1 MPLETALAYLRSAG
15 GEERKRIPPVVVIFG
30 PHAFLREYV
39 LDSIVRKLAAD
50 GCQHRSFQIGAGDDY
65 GAVLNELREPDLF
78 APRRVIACRIL
89 KSRRDRAETANADA
103 EAGDARAPGVSGG
116 SEAALAAAIESAD
129 GPGNLVLL
137 YEKDNAP
144 AKVRRAAEKTA
155 LLVNCMRPFDDQIE
169 QYVRAFAQS
178 LGLKLSPPALDLIIS
193 RHGGD
198 LAAIANT
205 LGKVTIFAEPGTA
218 VQLGDLDE
226 GARRM
231 PEAFELA
238 ESIARGR
245 TSAALAQLGRALA
258 LGREVFEI
266 LAVEIIPMMRRMMIA
281 ASLMAARR
289 TPGDVAAALGLSPQ
303 SGLATRAIEGARRFG
318 LARLERAYW
327 RACAMDAGFKD
338 GTIKEREEA
347 LAGLILDLMSAPN

>member
-1 MPLETALAYLRSAG
+1 MPLETALAYLRGAS
-15 GEERKRIPPVVVIFG
+15 GERRIPPVVVIFG

-39 LDSIVRKLAAD
+39 FDSIVRRLIAD
-50 GCQHRSFQIGAGDDY
+50 GCKYRSFYLGSGDDY
-65 GAVLNELREPDLF
+65 GAVLNELSAPDLF

-89 KSRRDRAETANADA
+89 KSRRDRAETAAGTDA
-103 EAGDARAPGVSGG
+103 EAGDTRASGSGG
-116 SEAALAAAIESAD
+116 SEAALAAAIETAH
-129 GPGNLVLL
+129 GPGNLILL

-144 AKVRRAAEKTA
+144 AKIRRAAEKPA
-155 LLVNCMRPFDDQIE
+155 LLVNCMRPFDNQIE
-169 QYVRAFAQS
+169 QYVSAFAQS
-178 LGLKLSPPALDLIIS
+178 LGLRMSPAAMDLIIS

-198 LAAIANT
+198 LAAIANV
-205 LGKVTIFAEPGTA
+205 LGKVTIFTEPGAA
-218 VQLGDLDE
+218 VQPGDLDE

-238 ESIARGR
+238 ESVARGR

-281 ASLMAARR
+281 ASMMASRR
-289 TPGDVAAALGLSPQ
+289 SPGDVAAALGLPPQ

-338 GTIKEREEA
+338 GTIKEREQA
-347 LAGLILDLMSAPN
+347 LAGLLLDLMIVPD

>member
-1 MPLETALAYLRSAG
+1 MPLETALAYLRGAS
-15 GEERKRIPPVVVIFG
+15 GERRIPPVVVIFG

-39 LDSIVRKLAAD
+39 FDSIVRRLVAD
-50 GCQHRSFQIGAGDDY
+50 GCQYRSFYLGSGDDY
-65 GAVLNELREPDLF
+65 GAMLNELNAPDLF

-89 KSRRDRAETANADA
+89 KSRRDRAETADA
-103 EAGDARAPGVSGG
+103 EADDTRASGSGG
-116 SEAALAAAIESAD
+116 SETALAAAIETAQ
-129 GPGNLVLL
+129 GLGNLVLL

-144 AKVRRAAEKTA
+144 AKIRRAAEKPA
-155 LLVNCMRPFDDQIE
+155 LLVNCMRPFDNQIE
-169 QYVRAFAQS
+169 QYVSAFAQS
-178 LGLKLSPPALDLIIS
+178 LGLRMSPAAMDLIIS

-198 LAAIANT
+198 LAAIANV
-205 LGKVTIFAEPGTA
+205 LGKVTIFTEPGAA
-218 VQLGDLDE
+218 VQPGDLDE

-238 ESIARGR
+238 ESVARGR

-281 ASLMAARR
+281 ASMMASRR
-289 TPGDVAAALGLSPQ
+289 SPGDVAAALGLPPQ
-303 SGLATRAIEGARRFG
+303 SGLAARAIEGARRFG
-318 LARLERAYW
+318 RERLERAYW

-347 LAGLILDLMSAPN
+347 LAGLLLDLMIVPD

>member
-1 MPLETALAYLRSAG
+1 MPLETALAYLRGAG
-15 GEERKRIPPVVVIFG
+15 GDRRVPPVVVIFG

-39 LDSIVRKLAAD
+39 LDSVVRTLVAD
-50 GCQHRSFQIGAGDDY
+50 GCQYRSFQIGAGDDY
-65 GAVLNELREPDLF
+65 GAALNELRAPDLF
-78 APRRVIACRIL
+78 APRRAIACRIL
-89 KSRRDRAETANADA
+89 KSRRDKAETADDADGADA
-103 EAGDARAPGVSGG
+103 RTPGSGG
-116 SEAALAAAIESAD
+116 SEAALVASIETAR
-129 GPGNLVLL
+129 GPGSLVLL

-144 AKVRRAAEKTA
+144 AKVRRAAEKSA
-155 LLVNCMRPFDDQIE
+155 LLVNCMRPFDNQIE
-169 QYVRAFAQS
+169 QYVNAFAHTH
-178 LGLKLSPPALDLIIS
+178 GLKLAPAAIDLIIS

-198 LAAIANT
+198 LAAVGNT
-205 LGKVTIFAEPGTA
+205 LGKATIFAEPGKLLQPA
-218 VQLGDLDE
+218 DLDE

-238 ESIARGR
+238 ESVARGR
-245 TSAALAQLGRALA
+245 ATAALAQLGRALA

-281 ASLMAARR
+281 ASMMAARKS
-289 TPGDVAAALGLSPQ
+289 PGDVAAAMGLPPQ

-338 GTIKEREEA
+338 GTIKEREQA
-347 LAGLILDLMSAPN
+347 LAGLILELMTAPD

>member
-1 MPLETALAYLRSAG
+1 MPLETALAYLRGAG
-15 GEERKRIPPVVVIFG
+15 GDRRIPPVVLIFG

-39 LDSIVRKLAAD
+39 LDSIVRKLVAD
-50 GCQHRSFQIGAGDDY
+50 GCQYRSFQIGAGDDY
-65 GAVLNELREPDLF
+65 GAALNELRAPDLF
-78 APRRVIACRIL
+78 APRRAIACRIL
-89 KSRRDRAETANADA
+89 KSRRDKAETADADGADA
-103 EAGDARAPGVSGG
+103 RTPGSGG
-116 SEAALAAAIESAD
+116 SEAALVASIETAR
-129 GPGNLVLL
+129 GPGSLVLI

-144 AKVRRAAEKTA
+144 AKVRRAAEKSA
-155 LLVNCMRPFDDQIE
+155 LLVNCMRPFDNQIE
-169 QYVRAFAQS
+169 QYVNAFAHTH
-178 LGLKLSPPALDLIIS
+178 GLKLAPAAIDLIIS

-198 LAAIANT
+198 LAAVGNT
-205 LGKVTIFAEPGTA
+205 LGKATIFAEPGKLLQPA
-218 VQLGDLDE
+218 DLDE

-238 ESIARGR
+238 ESVARGR
-245 TSAALAQLGRALA
+245 ATAALAQLGRALA

-281 ASLMAARR
+281 ASMMAARKS
-289 TPGDVAAALGLSPQ
+289 PGDVAAAMGLPPQ

-338 GTIKEREEA
+338 GTIKEREQA
-347 LAGLILDLMSAPN
+347 LAGLILELMTAPD

>member
-1 MPLETALAYLRSAG
+1 MPLETALAYLRGAG
-15 GEERKRIPPVVVIFG
+15 GERRTPPVVVIFG

-39 LDSIVRKLAAD
+39 LDSIVRKLVAD
-50 GCQHRSFQIGAGDDY
+50 GCQYRSFQIGAGDDY
-65 GAVLNELREPDLF
+65 GAALNELSAPDLF
-78 APRRVIACRIL
+78 APKRAIACRIL
-89 KSRRDRAETANADA
+89 KSRRDKAESAGET
-103 EAGDARAPGVSGG
+103 ETGDARALAGGG
-116 SEAALAAAIESAD
+116 SEAALVAAIESAR
-129 GPGNLVLL
+129 GPGSLVLL

-144 AKVRRAAEKTA
+144 AKVRRAAEKSA
-155 LLVNCMRPFDDQIE
+155 LLVNCMRPFDNQIE
-169 QYVRAFAQS
+169 QYVNAFANS
-178 LGLKLSPPALDLIIS
+178 LGLKLSTGAIDLIIS

-198 LAAIANT
+198 LAAVANT
-205 LGKVTIFAEPGTA
+205 LSKVTIFAEPGKP
-218 VQLGDLDE
+218 VQPGDLDE

-238 ESIARGR
+238 ESVSRGR
-245 TSAALAQLGRALA
+245 ASAALAQLGRALA

-281 ASLMAARR
+281 ASMMASRR
-289 TPGDVAAALGLSPQ
+289 SQGDVAAALGLPPQ

-338 GTIKEREEA
+338 GTIKNREEA
-347 LAGLILDLMSAPN
+347 LAGLILELMTAPE

>member
-1 MPLETALAYLRSAG
+1 MPLETALAYLREAG
-15 GEERKRIPPVVVIFG
+15 GEQRNRIPPVVVIFG
-30 PHAFLREYV
+30 PHAFLREYI
-39 LDSIVRKLAAD
+39 LDSIVRKLVAD
-50 GCQHRSFQIGAGDDY
+50 GCQYRSFQIGAGDDY
-65 GAVLNELREPDLF
+65 GAVLNELRAPDLF
-78 APRRVIACRIL
+78 APRLAIACRIL
-89 KSRRDRAETANADA
+89 KSRRDKAEIAGDA
-103 EAGDARAPGVSGG
+103 EAGDARGSGSGG
-116 SEAALAAAIESAD
+116 SEAALVAAIESAH
-129 GPGNLVLL
+129 GPGNLILL

-144 AKVRRAAEKTA
+144 AKVRRAAEKSA
-155 LLVNCMRPFDDQIE
+155 LLVNCMRPFDNQIE
-169 QYVRAFAQS
+169 QYVNAFANS
-178 LGLKLSPPALDLIIS
+178 LGLKLSAAAIDLIIS

-198 LAAIANT
+198 LAAVANT
-205 LGKVTIFAEPGTA
+205 LGKVTIFAEPGKA
-218 VQLGDLDE
+218 VQPGDLDE

-238 ESIARGR
+238 ESVARGR
-245 TSAALAQLGRALA
+245 ASAALAQLGRALA

-281 ASLMAARR
+281 ASMMASRR
-289 TPGDVAAALGLSPQ
+289 SQGDVAAALGLPPQ

-347 LAGLILDLMSAPN
+347 LAGLILDLMTASD

>member
-1 MPLETALAYLRSAG
+1 MPLETALAYLRGAS
-15 GEERKRIPPVVVIFG
+15 GERRIPPVVVIFG

-39 LDSIVRKLAAD
+39 FDSIVRRLIAD
-50 GCQHRSFQIGAGDDY
+50 GCQYRSFYLGSGDDY
-65 GAVLNELREPDLF
+65 SAVLNELNAPDLF
-78 APRRVIACRIL
+78 APRRAIACRIL
-89 KSRRDRAETANADA
+89 KSRRDRAETAGADA
-103 EAGDARAPGVSGG
+103 EAGDTRASGSGG
-116 SEAALAAAIESAD
+116 SESALAAAIETAQ
-129 GPGNLVLL
+129 GPGNLILL

-144 AKVRRAAEKTA
+144 AKIRRAAEKPA
-155 LLVNCMRPFDDQIE
+155 LLVNCMRPFDNQIE
-169 QYVRAFAQS
+169 QYVSAFAQS
-178 LGLKLSPPALDLIIS
+178 LGLRMSPAAMDLIIS

-198 LAAIANT
+198 LAAIANV
-205 LGKVTIFAEPGTA
+205 LGKVTIFTEPGAA
-218 VQLGDLDE
+218 VQPGDLDE

-238 ESIARGR
+238 ESVARGR

-281 ASLMAARR
+281 ASMMASRR
-289 TPGDVAAALGLSPQ
+289 NPADVAAALGLPPQ

-347 LAGLILDLMSAPN
+347 LAGLILELMSAPD

>member
-1 MPLETALAYLRSAG
+1 MPLETALAYLRGSG
-15 GEERKRIPPVVVIFG
+15 GDRRIPAVVAIFG

-39 LDSIVRKLAAD
+39 LDSVVRKLIGD
-50 GCQHRSFQIGAGDDY
+50 GCQYRSFQIGSGDDY
-65 GAVLNELREPDLF
+65 GAVLNELRAPDLF
-78 APRRVIACRIL
+78 APRRAIACRIL
-89 KSRRDRAETANADA
+89 KSRRDKAEAAGADA
-103 EAGDARAPGVSGG
+103 EAADPRASGSGG
-116 SEAALAAAIESAD
+116 SEAALVAAIETAS
-129 GPGNLVLL
+129 GPGNLILL

-144 AKVRRAAEKTA
+144 AKVRRAAEKSA
-155 LLVNCMRPFDDQIE
+155 LLVNCMRPFDNQIE
-169 QYVRAFAQS
+169 QYVNAFANS
-178 LGLKLSPPALDLIIS
+178 LGLKLSPASLDLIIS

-198 LAAIANT
+198 LAAVANT
-205 LGKVTIFAEPGTA
+205 LGKVMIFAESGKP
-218 VQLGDLDE
+218 VQPGDLDE

-238 ESIARGR
+238 ESVARGR
-245 TSAALAQLGRALA
+245 ASAALAQLGRALA

-281 ASLMAARR
+281 ASMMAARR
-289 TPGDVAAALGLSPQ
+289 SPGDVASALGLPPQ

-338 GTIKEREEA
+338 GTIKDREQA
-347 LAGLILDLMSAPN
+347 LAGLILDLMTAPD

>member
-1 MPLETALAYLRSAG
+1 MPLETALAYIRGAG
-15 GEERKRIPPVVVIFG
+15 GEQRKRIPPVAVIFG

-39 LDSIVRKLAAD
+39 LDSIVRTLVAD
-50 GCQHRSFQIGAGDDY
+50 GCQYRSFQIGAGDDY
-65 GAVLNELREPDLF
+65 GAALNELSAPDLF
-78 APRRVIACRIL
+78 APKRAIACRIL
-89 KSRRDRAETANADA
+89 KSRRDKAETATDAD
-103 EAGDARAPGVSGG
+103 AGDARASGSGG
-116 SEAALAAAIESAD
+116 SEAALVAAIESAQ
-129 GPGNLVLL
+129 GPGHLVLL

-144 AKVRRAAEKTA
+144 AKVRRVAEKPA
-155 LLVNCMRPFDDQIE
+155 LLVNCMRPFDNQIE
-169 QYVRAFAQS
+169 QYVNAFAQA
-178 LGLKLSPPALDLIIS
+178 LGLKLLPAALDLIIS

-205 LGKVTIFAEPGTA
+205 LGKVTIFAEPGKP
-218 VQLGDLDE
+218 VQPGDLDE

-238 ESIARGR
+238 ESVARGR
-245 TSAALAQLGRALA
+245 PSAALAQLGRALA

-281 ASLMAARR
+281 ASMMAARR
-289 TPGDVAAALGLSPQ
+289 SQGDVAAALGLPPQ

-338 GTIKEREEA
+338 GTIKEREQA
-347 LAGLILDLMSAPN
+347 LAGLILELMTAPD

>member
-1 MPLETALAYLRSAG
+1 MPLETALAYLRGAP
-15 GEERKRIPPVVVIFG
+15 GERRIPPVVVIFG

-39 LDSIVRKLAAD
+39 FDSIVRRLVAD
-50 GCQHRSFQIGAGDDY
+50 GCQYSSFYLGSGDDY
-65 GAVLNELREPDLF
+65 GAMLNELNAPDLF

-89 KSRRDRAETANADA
+89 KSRRDRAETAGADA
-103 EAGDARAPGVSGG
+103 EAGDTRASGSGG
-116 SEAALAAAIESAD
+116 SEAALAAAIETAQ

-144 AKVRRAAEKTA
+144 AKIRRAAEKPA
-155 LLVNCMRPFDDQIE
+155 LLVNCMRPFDNQIE
-169 QYVRAFAQS
+169 QYVSAFAQS
-178 LGLKLSPPALDLIIS
+178 LGLRMSPGAMDLIIS

-198 LAAIANT
+198 LAAIANV
-205 LGKVTIFAEPGTA
+205 LGKVTIFTEPGAA
-218 VQLGDLDE
+218 VQPGDLDE

-238 ESIARGR
+238 ESVARGR

-281 ASLMAARR
+281 ASLMASRR
-289 TPGDVAAALGLSPQ
+289 SPGDVAAALGLPPQ

-338 GTIKEREEA
+338 GTIKNREEA
-347 LAGLILDLMSAPN
+347 LAGLLLELMTTPD